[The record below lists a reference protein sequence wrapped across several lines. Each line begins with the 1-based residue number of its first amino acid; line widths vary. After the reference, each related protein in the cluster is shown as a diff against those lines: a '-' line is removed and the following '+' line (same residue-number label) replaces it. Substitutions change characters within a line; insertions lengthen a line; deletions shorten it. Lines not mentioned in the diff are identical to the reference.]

1 MNKEK
6 AGRKNK
12 PDLLRMRYEALY
24 GKTEGEKLA
33 AKDRRSTHI
42 VIVLLCFAF
51 AGAVALVLSGY
62 FSKSSDVKTDR
73 SGRIISIERPAE
85 GDGARSIDVEVRAMS
100 GDAVVERDKQLF
112 VDERGG
118 GDKDDDEGIMA
129 AESEPDKLTRRI
141 DTAVRSVNEDTGA
154 KIVYLPSKLDDGT
167 VLIWKKKNKNSLPMV
182 MLAFICAFCA
192 VYMGRYSKIKKE
204 EQAAKDSITRE
215 LPEFTNKTV
224 LLLQG
229 GVVINE
235 ALVRVIGDR
244 DEDSYF
250 YRQLKAAL
258 ARSVSTNSP
267 LHEELTVFARRSG
280 VQELMRITNIIS
292 DNISKGSDL
301 TGKLI
306 NESSMLWFARKK
318 HAEEKGRLAETK
330 LTLPLVILISVLVM
344 LTIAPALMEI

>member
-85 GDGARSIDVEVRAMS
+85 GDGARSIDVEVRAMN
-100 GDAVVERDKQLF
+100 GDAAVERDKQLF
-112 VDERGG
+112 VEERGS

-204 EQAAKDSITRE
+204 IRHLQMNLLMKKLQKKMIRMIIHY
-215 LPEFTNKTV
+215 LKKKTKKK
-224 LLLQG
+224 
-229 GVVINE
+229 
-235 ALVRVIGDR
+235 R
-244 DEDSYF
+244 
-250 YRQLKAAL
+250 
-258 ARSVSTNSP
+258 
-267 LHEELTVFARRSG
+267 
-280 VQELMRITNIIS
+280 
-292 DNISKGSDL
+292 
-301 TGKLI
+301 KLI
-306 NESSMLWFARKK
+306 LYIIRSKINYPKFKK
-318 HAEEKGRLAETK
+318 RMQE
-330 LTLPLVILISVLVM
+330 
-344 LTIAPALMEI
+344 